1 MSKTVQLKRGNTAQ
15 NSTYTGAQGEVT
27 VNTTNYTL
35 VVHDGVTAGGYVVP
49 NYSNTNVAA
58 YLITSTGNISA
69 GNLNVIGN
77 IVDTGAL
84 SIITG
89 SNGNIALIPNGTGI
103 VTASGAFTAV
113 GNITGGNISAGNVT
127 ANSISVTSVVQFAN
141 LTTTQ
146 INAITPISR
155 GMTVFNFTTGNIQVY
170 NGTKWA
176 NITLS

>member
-69 GNLNVIGN
+69 GNI
-77 IVDTGAL
+77 
-84 SIITG
+84 
-89 SNGNIALIPNGTGI
+89 
-103 VTASGAFTAV
+103 
-113 GNITGGNISAGNVT
+113 T

>member
-15 NSTYTGAQGEVT
+15 NSTYTGAQGEIT

-69 GNLNVIGN
+69 GNI
-77 IVDTGAL
+77 
-84 SIITG
+84 
-89 SNGNIALIPNGTGI
+89 
-103 VTASGAFTAV
+103 
-113 GNITGGNISAGNVT
+113 T

>member
-1 MSKTVQLKRGNTAQ
+1 MSKTVQWKRGNTAQ
-15 NSTYTGAQGEVT
+15 NSTYTGAQGEIT

-69 GNLNVIGN
+69 GNI
-77 IVDTGAL
+77 
-84 SIITG
+84 
-89 SNGNIALIPNGTGI
+89 
-103 VTASGAFTAV
+103 
-113 GNITGGNISAGNVT
+113 T

>member
-1 MSKTVQLKRGNTAQ
+1 MSKTVQWKRGNTAQ
-15 NSTYTGAQGEVT
+15 NSTYTGAQGEIT

-35 VVHDGVTAGGYVVP
+35 VVHDGVTAGGYALP

-58 YLITSTGNISA
+58 YLTTSTGNISA
-69 GNLNVIGN
+69 GNI
-77 IVDTGAL
+77 
-84 SIITG
+84 
-89 SNGNIALIPNGTGI
+89 
-103 VTASGAFTAV
+103 
-113 GNITGGNISAGNVT
+113 T

-146 INAITPISR
+146 INAITPTTR

>member
-1 MSKTVQLKRGNTAQ
+1 MSKTVQWKRGNTAQ
-15 NSTYTGAQGEVT
+15 NSTYTGAQGEIT

-35 VVHDGVTAGGYVVP
+35 VVHDGARQGGYPLP

-69 GNLNVIGN
+69 GNI
-77 IVDTGAL
+77 
-84 SIITG
+84 
-89 SNGNIALIPNGTGI
+89 
-103 VTASGAFTAV
+103 
-113 GNITGGNISAGNVT
+113 T
-127 ANSISVTSVVQFAN
+127 ANSISATSVIKFAN